1 METNR
6 SINGLPQKIKAQHGQ
21 AMAAYVR
28 GDSVVGDKLGAAAM
42 GAMIHGG
49 FSHSAKQASACYR
62 TAGGLRLRWSA

>member
-1 METNR
+1 MR
-6 SINGLPQKIKAQHGQ
+6 RQFAGLPQKIKAQHGQ

-28 GDSVVGDKLGAAAM
+28 GDSKAGDKLGAAAM

-49 FSHSAKQASACYR
+49 YTHSARQASACYR